1 MERDKKGEATRA
13 GADRAATPGAGSR
26 EAVAL
31 DAGRKQYL
39 IAPRRHVLARQA
51 GVAPMSASELHS
63 TVTQLPG
70 VEVVHVVEGHKNTHL
85 HSVRP
90 DEAAHTYV
98 VKLDAAH
105 AQMLQATAPP
115 HMIVEEDHPLGYGRK
130 AEIETSD
137 RLHPQSAFD
146 GPLSREVLVR
156 VLGTGDTPLPGVAI
170 TLAGDGFP
178 ATATTDASGEATLT
192 LVQQQPG
199 PARSLFVRPLSGY
212 WNKYLLS
219 PNVVS
224 GQANVIR
231 VTPLSQPNPDVPPHG
246 RFGWG
251 QRLMGLDRLTRS
263 FGGRGVRVAVVDSGA
278 DAAHPL
284 LAHIRHG
291 MDLTGTGADAGTNAN
306 DTWRLDTIGHGSH
319 CAGVVGARPQPGAP
333 ASASAEAQAT
343 MLGFAP
349 EAEMHALKI
358 FPGGQFSTLLRALD
372 YCIDHDVDVV
382 NLSLGAPQPSQ
393 AVEQK
398 LIEAV
403 HSGVACIVAA
413 GNSGGPVQYPAASA
427 SVLAVS
433 ALGLQSE
440 LPHDVWERT
449 QVVQHAATR
458 AGLFAPT
465 FSCFG
470 PQIAVCGPGVG
481 IISTVPGAAFMP
493 DSGTSMAA
501 PHIAGLAALLLSDPQ
516 LAAWMGPRGPRR
528 VAALFQLI
536 RAISSPVVAHDP
548 ENRFGSGLPQLQ
560 NLQRLLGR
568 PQ

>member
-1 MERDKKGEATRA
+1 MERDKKADAARA
-13 GADRAATPGAGSR
+13 GAASHGGSAGR

-39 IAPRRHVLARQA
+39 IAPRRHALAQQA
-51 GVAPMSASELHS
+51 GVTPMSAGELHS

-70 VEVVHVVEGHKNTHL
+70 VEIVDVVEGHKNTHL

-90 DEAAHTYV
+90 DEAAKTYV

-130 AEIETSD
+130 SEIETSD

-146 GPLSREVLVR
+146 GPVSRQVLVR
-156 VLGTGDTPLPGVAI
+156 VLGTGDAPLAGVAI

-178 ATATTDASGEATLT
+178 ATATTDASGEATLA
-192 LVQQQPG
+192 LVQQQAG

-219 PNVVS
+219 PQVVS
-224 GQANVIR
+224 GQPNVVR
-231 VTPLSQPNPDVPPHG
+231 VTPLSQPNPDVPPQA

-263 FGGRGVRVAVVDSGA
+263 FGGRGVRIAVVDSGA

-291 MDLTGTGADAGTNAN
+291 RDLTGTGTD

-319 CAGVVGARPQPGAP
+319 CAGVIGARPQPAEPGRA
-333 ASASAEAQAT
+333 AAEAQAT

-358 FPGGQFSTLLRALD
+358 FPGGQFSTLLQALD
-372 YCIDHDVDVV
+372 YCVDHDIDVV

-413 GNSGGPVQYPAASA
+413 GNSGGPVQYPAASP

-536 RAISSPVVAHDP
+536 RAISSPIVAHDP
-548 ENRFGSGLPQLQ
+548 ENRFGVGLPQLH